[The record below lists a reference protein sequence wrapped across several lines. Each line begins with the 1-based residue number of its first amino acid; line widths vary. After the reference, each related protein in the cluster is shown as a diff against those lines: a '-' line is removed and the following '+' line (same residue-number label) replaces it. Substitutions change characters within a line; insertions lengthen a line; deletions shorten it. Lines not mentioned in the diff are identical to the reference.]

1 VKKNDGSL
9 LIISSHLPLIPPQGG
24 KNSLLPRGRIKEG
37 EKNDG
42 SLLIISSH
50 LPLIPPQGG
59 KKFAPPLRE
68 DKGG

>member
-1 VKKNDGSL
+1 KNITLVLFDRSPKIGL
-9 LIISSHLPLIPPQGG
+9 LVIIFFTFCVNLFQD
-24 KNSLLPRGRIKEG
+24 KT
-37 EKNDG
+37 G

-59 KKFAPPLRE
+59 KKFAPPMRK

>member
-1 VKKNDGSL
+1 LLSITSLYSL
-9 LIISSHLPLIPPQGG
+9 LKEG
-24 KNSLLPRGRIKEG
+24 KNRSSLEG
-37 EKNDG
+37 GQRRVKKNDG